1 MAIAAKP
8 AQPNCLILDWLCIA
22 FDSRSITKQPA
33 PSAESAS
40 RTSGLLTAPFAAQSN
55 TFRRPCDSIDNK
67 MAQFADIFSTRP
79 VLADGAM
86 GTVLYAR
93 GVFINRCY
101 DELNL
106 SDPNLI
112 LSIHEDYLQAGAE
125 ILETNTFGANRFRL
139 TRHGLASKVAE
150 INAAGVKLARQAV
163 DHLQEKQAGTAY
175 VAGSI
180 GPLGVR
186 LEPLGKTGLDEARDA
201 FAEQIRALADAGV
214 DMLIIETM
222 PALNEAREALL
233 AAEETAPQLPVLVM
247 VTVDDESNCLDGS
260 SPQQA
265 AALLTEWGA
274 DAIGVNCSTGPSTV
288 LTAIEAMR
296 SATTLPLAAMPNA
309 GMPRAIEGRNIYLC
323 SPEYMA
329 SFARKAIAAGAQIVG
344 GCCGTTPNHIRAMRS
359 AMRAIDAQA
368 RVSDGGKHAEISTE
382 TPPAPLGQR
391 SRIGSLVEQGGF
403 VTLVEIVP
411 PKGIDCS
418 KEIEGARLLAQLG
431 VHAINVPDS
440 PRASARMSAQSLCIQ
455 IQQHTGI
462 ETILHYTCRD
472 RNVLSIQSDLLGA
485 SSIGLRNILCLTGD
499 PPKLGNY
506 PDATAVFDVDAI
518 GLVNIVRRLNHGL
531 DIGSNSIAASTNF
544 TIGVAANPGVPDIEH
559 ELRRFAYKVE
569 AGAEYSITQ
578 PVFDLRLLEEFLNRI
593 ESFRIPVIAGIWPLT
608 SLRNAEFM
616 KNDLRVSM
624 PEEIMLRMAQADTP
638 DAARK
643 EGILIAQEMLEAV
656 RPMVQGVQVSA
667 PFGRYTAAAE
677 VIASVLPQAA
687 SLTE

>member
-1 MAIAAKP
+1 
-8 AQPNCLILDWLCIA
+8 
-22 FDSRSITKQPA
+22 
-33 PSAESAS
+33 
-40 RTSGLLTAPFAAQSN
+40 
-55 TFRRPCDSIDNK
+55 
-67 MAQFADIFSTRP
+67 MAQFADIFSSRP

-93 GVFINRCY
+93 GIFINRCY

-112 LSIHEDYLQAGAE
+112 LSIHEEYLQAGAE

-139 TRHGLASKVAE
+139 HRHGLASKVAE

-186 LEPLGKTGLDEARDA
+186 LEPLGKTGLDEARAA

-274 DAIGVNCSTGPSTV
+274 TAIGVNCSTGPSTV

-296 SATTLPLAAMPNA
+296 SSTTLPLAAMPNA

-368 RVSDGGKHAEISTE
+368 RVADGGKHAEISTE

-391 SRIGSLVEQGGF
+391 SHIGSLVEQGGF

-455 IQQHTGI
+455 IQQQTGI

-485 SSIGLRNILCLTGD
+485 SSIGLKNILCLTGD

-569 AGAEYSITQ
+569 AGAEYAITQ

-624 PEEIMLRMAQADTP
+624 PEEIMLRMAQVTTP

-667 PFGRYTAAAE
+667 PFGRYIAAAE
-677 VIASVLPQAA
+677 VIASVLPEAP
-687 SLTE
+687 STV